1 MTIARETISILIS
14 VNKSTNEVDTKMQN
28 PKFIDLFCGCGG
40 LSLGFK
46 MSGFDPIAGIDF
58 NQAAIKTY
66 RRNFRRTKAICA
78 DILTIDK
85 DDILLQIGN
94 IKDIDVIIG
103 GPPCQGFS
111 NANKNYVELDDPR
124 NKLFF
129 EFVKFVELA
138 QPKVVVIENVP
149 QIITKNGGY
158 AKNRI
163 TEIFTERGYFVTN
176 AILDASDYGV
186 PQKRLRNFFI
196 ITKGNKFDLSRIV
209 KSDAQITV
217 RDAIGELYQFE
228 GTSAE
233 FRELHLAPDTP
244 YRTYLRAKNNLV
256 VNHDIHYPAEIQ
268 QKRISYVPQGG
279 NWRDVPEELWETNR
293 TTNSGRKNR
302 HSSAYKR
309 LKEDDLSVTI
319 DAGNQHSNYYHP
331 IFHRLPT
338 VREAARLQSFPDSF
352 VFEGIMT
359 EQYLQVGNAVPPL
372 MARSIADAIKEL
384 FENEE

>member
-1 MTIARETISILIS
+1 M
-14 VNKSTNEVDTKMQN
+14 NG
-28 PKFIDLFCGCGG
+28 PKFVDLFCGCGG
-40 LSLGFK
+40 LSLGFQ
-46 MSGFDPIAGIDF
+46 MSGFDLIAGIDF

-66 RRNFRRTKAICA
+66 KRNFASAQAICA

-85 DDILLQIGN
+85 EEISARIGN
-94 IKDIDVIIG
+94 IHEIDVIVG

-111 NANKNYVELDDPR
+111 NANKNYIELDDPR

-129 EFVKFVELA
+129 EFDKFVELA

-158 AKNRI
+158 AKRRI
-163 TEIFTERGYFVTN
+163 TEIFTERGYCVTN

-196 ITKGNKFDLSRIV
+196 ITKGRAFDLERIAKQDV
-209 KSDAQITV
+209 RITV
-217 RDAIGELYQFE
+217 KDAIGELYQFE
-228 GTSAE
+228 GTSPD
-233 FRELHLAPDTP
+233 FRKLHLAPDTP
-244 YRTYLRAKNNLV
+244 YRAYLRAADNMV
-256 VNHDIHYPAEIQ
+256 ANHDIHYPAAIQ
-268 QKRISYVPQGG
+268 QERISHVPQGG
-279 NWRDVPEELWETNR
+279 NWRDVPEELWATKR
-293 TTNSGRKNR
+293 TTNSGRTNR

-309 LKEDDLSVTI
+309 LREEDLSVTI

-338 VREAARLQSFPDSF
+338 VREAARLQSFPDAF

-384 FENEE
+384 FADEEQNH

>member
-1 MTIARETISILIS
+1 MH
-14 VNKSTNEVDTKMQN
+14 KH
-28 PKFIDLFCGCGG
+28 KFIDLFCGCGG

-46 MSGFDPIAGIDF
+46 MSGFTPIAGIDF
-58 NQAAIKTY
+58 NKSAIKTY
-66 RRNFRRTKAICA
+66 KKNFVKSKGICA
-78 DILTIDK
+78 DILSLEK
-85 DDILLQIGN
+85 EDICSLVEN
-94 IKDIDVIIG
+94 IKDVDLIIG

-129 EFVKFVELA
+129 GFVKFVDLA

-176 AILDASDYGV
+176 AILDASNYGV

-196 ITKGNKFDLSRIV
+196 ITKNKKFDMNSI
-209 KSDAQITV
+209 KKNEKQITV
-217 RDAIGELYQFE
+217 LDAIGELYQFE
-228 GTSAE
+228 GTSSD
-233 FRELHLAPDTP
+233 FRELHLEPDSP
-244 YRTYLRAKNNLV
+244 YRTYLRAKNNKI

-268 QKRISYVPQGG
+268 QNRISYVHQGG
-279 NWRDVPEELWETNR
+279 NWKDVPEELWKTNR
-293 TTNSGRKNR
+293 TTNSNRKNR

-309 LKEDDLSVTI
+309 LKSDDVSVTI

-331 IFHRLPT
+331 VFHRLPT
-338 VREAARLQSFPDSF
+338 VREAARIQSFPDNF
-352 VFEGIMT
+352 VFEGNMT

-372 MARSIADAIKEL
+372 MAKSIADAIMEL
-384 FENEE
+384 LNNEK